1 MQLALLFLPLLIT
14 GTALGEAEW
23 EEDEKYEEEDD
34 SQFAENYLRQYHY
47 LSNTRSENH
56 DSTTAIKN
64 FQKFFG
70 LEQTGVLDDATLMQ
84 MRKPRCGVPDVDI
97 GGERRKRYS
106 TGSKWFKTDLKYYQE
121 FGDDMSHA
129 DQMRII
135 TRAFKYWSDVAPRL
149 KFTRINNRGQAD
161 FWVIF
166 GRKTHSGVQGER
178 QCGSPFDGP
187 GNVLAHAY
195 FPPDGR
201 IHFDDDERY
210 SEFGSSSGFWWWKK
224 HTWGLL
230 WVAVHEIGHA
240 LGLHHSDVKGSVM
253 WPTAS
258 KGTPKL
264 HQDDMKGIRSLYGK
278 FSITHLINL
287 LDLEFCSNSSSAEC
301 Y

>member
-1 MQLALLFLPLLIT
+1 MRLALLFLPLLIT

-23 EEDEKYEEEDD
+23 EEDEKYEEDDD

-47 LSNTRSENH
+47 LSNTRSGNH

-84 MRKPRCGVPDVDI
+84 MRKPRCGVPDIDV
-97 GGERRKRYS
+97 GGGRHKRYS
-106 TGSKWFKTDLKYYQE
+106 THGKWSKTDLKYYQE
-121 FGDDMSHA
+121 FGNDMSHA

-149 KFTRINNRGQAD
+149 KFTRMNDRGQAD
-161 FWVIF
+161 FWLSF
-166 GRKTHSGVQGER
+166 GRKTHSGVKGER
-178 QCGSPFDGP
+178 QCKIPFDGQ

-210 SEFGSSSGFWWWKK
+210 SEFGRSTGWWFKKK
-224 HTWGLL
+224 HSWGLL

-240 LGLHHSDVKGSVM
+240 LGLRHSNVKGSVM

-264 HQDDMKGIRSLYGK
+264 HQDDIKGIRSLYG
-278 FSITHLINL
+278 
-287 LDLEFCSNSSSAEC
+287 
-301 Y
+301 